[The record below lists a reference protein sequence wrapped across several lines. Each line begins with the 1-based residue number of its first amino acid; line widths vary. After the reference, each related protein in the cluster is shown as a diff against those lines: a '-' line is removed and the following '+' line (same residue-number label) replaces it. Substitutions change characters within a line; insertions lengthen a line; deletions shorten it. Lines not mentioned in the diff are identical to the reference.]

1 MQILN
6 GIFETTSNNFGR
18 AFNPHIRHAK
28 RRGLAPLPPSQCPRS
43 CDHGY
48 MKSNRF
54 LFPINVSPPPPSKA
68 SSPEHPK
75 RPLPLVLSVSNQTG
89 TGISK
94 TLPLVGDPSH
104 TRRRSDPDCA
114 EPPVRLSGTYLRLHR
129 GRRYGRADASAG
141 DHGFLDRLLV
151 DDLGQK
157 VSSDH
162 GSPGPGVLHG
172 EVGVFRK
179 LWQRSEF
186 VFRAMM
192 EEVLYISQ
200 I

>member
-1 MQILN
+1 M
-6 GIFETTSNNFGR
+6 F
-18 AFNPHIRHAK
+18 FNLHLRHAK
-28 RRGLAPLPPSQCPRS
+28 RRGLPPLPPSQCPR
-43 CDHGY
+43 CC
-48 MKSNRF
+48 NRSYIKNNR
-54 LFPINVSPPPPSKA
+54 LLIQPTPPPPSKA

-75 RPLPLVLSVSNQTG
+75 RPLPLILSVSNKTG
-89 TGISK
+89 TGIPK

-104 TRRRSDPDCA
+104 TRRCSDPDCA
-114 EPPVRLSGTYLRLHR
+114 EPPVRLSRTYLWLHG

-172 EVGVFRK
+172 EVVVSRK
-179 LWQRSEF
+179 LWQRCEF
-186 VFRAMM
+186 VF
-192 EEVLYISQ
+192 
-200 I
+200 